1 MSIKKFEEIEAWKEA
16 RRLMNMIYDLTN
28 KPAFKKDFG
37 LRDQIQ
43 RASVS
48 CMSNIAEGFD
58 GDTNQQFIQYLFYA
72 RRSGSEVQSQLYV
85 ALDRK
90 YINQSEFDSVY
101 EQGQRV
107 GKLINGFITY
117 LKKTGQPVNRITGKQ
132 LNGVKSC

>member
-1 MSIKKFEEIEAWKEA
+1 MV
-16 RRLMNMIYDLTN
+16 YDLTN

-117 LKKTGQPVNRITGKQ
+117 LKKTGQPVNRLTGEQ
-132 LNGVKSC
+132 LSGAKPC